1 MQESPKKEPNGCLY
15 VQLYER
21 IKRDIVSGSF
31 PYGSRLPSKRTMA
44 EEANLSVITV
54 KHAYELLCDEGYL
67 EARERSGYYVAFR
80 QEDGFAAYAEE
91 GPLGRDRLGGES
103 PATGKGVAFSAPPF
117 PFSVLAK
124 TMRRVM
130 TEYGEGILE
139 RSPNKGRIELR
150 SEIQRYLARNR
161 GICVDIEQIVIG
173 SGVEHLY
180 GLIVEL
186 FGRGSVFALEY
197 PSYEKIEDTY
207 RIAGARVELLP
218 MGADGIVSEA
228 LAKTSADVL
237 HVSPYR
243 SFPSGITASASKK
256 HEYLRWAGQGR
267 RFVVE
272 DDFESEFSLFR
283 KTKETIFALSGDDNV
298 VYLNTFSQTISPSLR
313 VGYMVL
319 PRKLVQRYDSRL
331 GFYSCTVPTFEQLLL
346 AELIG
351 RGDFERHVN
360 RVRRGKRREA
370 Q

>member
-91 GPLGRDRLGGES
+91 GSLGRDRLGGES

-256 HEYLRWAGQGR
+256 HEYLRWAGQG
-267 RFVVE
+267 E
-272 DDFESEFSLFR
+272 
-283 KTKETIFALSGDDNV
+283 AL
-298 VYLNTFSQTISPSLR
+298 R
-313 VGYMVL
+313 
-319 PRKLVQRYDSRL
+319 
-331 GFYSCTVPTFEQLLL
+331 
-346 AELIG
+346 
-351 RGDFERHVN
+351 
-360 RVRRGKRREA
+360 RRG
-370 Q
+370 